1 MDDRGAPAQVLY
13 QTVRIAVPQCD
24 GCRDRASGSDE
35 NSLMLTSAGSRV
47 AVVGAGIIGAT
58 VALALQRRGFKVMLL
73 DKGAPGMECSYGN
86 GGAISPDFCV
96 PAALPGMLKRVPKWL
111 ADPLGPLVVRWGYFP
126 FAVPW
131 LLRWMREADIERVN
145 ANSDAL
151 RALHATSLQM
161 YAYILGDKARGLL
174 ETTGQIYVWKSE
186 AAGPTEALARELRE
200 RHGVKTQALDAAAIR
215 ELDPLLAPG
224 FVRGLFFPDNGH
236 TTNPLRL
243 VQTVVELF
251 TAAGGRVEQRNVLD
265 FQRNGRGVSA
275 VQCEDGLVECDA
287 AVIAAGIRS
296 KRLARQLGD
305 GVPLEAERGYH
316 AMLPDPG
323 VRPRIKISN
332 RDHMFGLAPME
343 NGVRI
348 AGTVEFAGPDAPMD
362 ERRAKALVVQAKRM
376 YPGLNDA
383 GAQFWMGS
391 RPSTPDSLPVVDVA
405 SRAANVMYAFGHGH
419 TGLTGAPMTAELVA
433 ARICGSP
440 APIDPAPYR
449 LNRF

>member
-1 MDDRGAPAQVLY
+1 VITAAS
-13 QTVRIAVPQCD
+13 RIA
-24 GCRDRASGSDE
+24 
-35 NSLMLTSAGSRV
+35 MI
-47 AVVGAGIIGAT
+47 GAGIIGAT
-58 VALALQRRGFKVMLL
+58 AALALQRRGFKVTLV
-73 DKGAPGMECSYGN
+73 DKGAPGMECSFGN

-96 PAALPGMLKRVPKWL
+96 PAALPGMMKRVPKWL

-126 FAVPW
+126 FALPW
-131 LLRWMREADIERVN
+131 LLRWMREADMERVN

-151 RALHATSLQM
+151 RALHARSLCM
-161 YAYILGDKARGLL
+161 YADLLGDKARGLI

-200 RHGVKTQALDAAAIR
+200 KHGVTTQVLDAAAIR
-215 ELDPLLAPG
+215 SLDPLLAPG
-224 FVRGLFFPDNGH
+224 FARGLFFPDNGH

-251 TAAGGRVEQRNVLD
+251 TAAGGCVERRNVLE
-265 FQRNGRGVSA
+265 FRRNGRGVNGLR
-275 VQCEDGLVECDA
+275 CEDGLLECDA
-287 AVIAAGIRS
+287 VVIAAGIRS
-296 KRLARQLGD
+296 KRLARELGD
-305 GVPLEAERGYH
+305 SVPLEAERGYS

-323 VRPRIKISN
+323 IRPRIKISN

-362 ERRAKALVVQAKRM
+362 ERRAKALLVHAKRM

-383 GAQFWMGS
+383 GAQLWMGS
-391 RPSTPDSLPVVDVA
+391 RPSTPDSLPVIDCA
-405 SRAANVMYAFGHGH
+405 SHAANVVYAFGHGH

-433 ARICGSP
+433 ARLCGSP
-440 APIDPAPYR
+440 PPIDPSPFR
-449 LNRF
+449 LDRF